1 MNGKQLYELIADS
14 ELEYAV
20 RDRLKLL
27 GEEDIEGKKIIKAL
41 DGKTKKWV
49 FEQWIAW
56 NQYGFEIQELG
67 EVLESL
73 NIMTKELWEN
83 SLDI

>member
-1 MNGKQLYELIADS
+1 MNGQQLYELIADS

-27 GEEDIEGKKIIKAL
+27 GEENIEGKKIINAL

>member
-1 MNGKQLYELIADS
+1 MNGQQLYELIADS

-27 GEEDIEGKKIIKAL
+27 GEENIEGKKIINAL

-73 NIMTKELWEN
+73 NIMTKELWES
-83 SLDI
+83 SLDL

>member
-73 NIMTKELWEN
+73 NIMTKELWES
-83 SLDI
+83 SLDL